1 VASPVAPNDRI
12 EAVDAV
18 RGVALFGVL
27 IVNLVTE
34 FRVSIFQQFLAS
46 TARIDADRLAE
57 RIVAVGF
64 ESKAFCLFSLLF
76 GVGLAIQFDRLSA
89 TGRPLYWLARR
100 LAVLLA
106 FGLAHLL
113 LIWNGDILTEY
124 ALAGFIVLPLL
135 LLRRAALLV
144 VAASFLVLYVVG
156 PLVYSVPWPDAATL
170 QAHVAS
176 ANRVYSS
183 GNLAEVWRFSLGEL
197 PLLASL
203 HLWVFPRTLALFV
216 FGAFLWRIGFVKR
229 AARFTH
235 ESVIAATGFIAAV
248 AALSVTSLHDLFAPV
263 LLALG
268 YGAALLALA
277 EHPLTRPFLSPFAP
291 VGRMAF
297 TNYLLQS
304 IIFSLIFFG
313 YGLGQFG
320 HMGATAAFVLGVAV
334 YVAQLIFSHWWL
346 RRYRFGPVEWLW
358 RTLMYG
364 VPQPMAVRVKR

>member
-18 RGVALFGVL
+18 RGLALFGVL
-27 IVNLVTE
+27 MVNLVTE
-34 FRVSIFQQFLAS
+34 FRVSIFQQFLGS
-46 TARIDADRLAE
+46 TATVDADRLVE
-57 RIVAVGF
+57 RIVSVGL

-76 GVGLAIQFDRLSA
+76 GVGLAIQFDRLFA
-89 TGRPLYWLARR
+89 TGRPFYWLARR

-106 FGLAHLL
+106 LGLVHLL
-113 LIWNGDILTEY
+113 LVWNGDILTEY
-124 ALAGFIVLPLL
+124 ALAGFVVLPLL
-135 LLRRAALLV
+135 LLRRAALIV
-144 VAASFLVLYVVG
+144 VAASLLVLYAVG
-156 PLVYSVPWPDAATL
+156 PVLYSVPWPDSATL

-176 ANRVYSS
+176 ANRVYST

-216 FGAFLWRIGFVKR
+216 FGILLWRTGFLRR
-229 AARFTH
+229 AAEFTLPA
-235 ESVIAATGFIAAV
+235 ILAAVLAV
-248 AALSVTSLHDLFAPV
+248 AAGAALSATRVNDFLAPV

-268 YGAALLALA
+268 YGAALLVLA
-277 EHPLTRPFLSPFAP
+277 EHPLTQRWLSPFAP

-304 IIFSLIFFG
+304 IIFGFVFFG
-313 YGLGQFG
+313 YGLGHFG
-320 HMGATAAFVLGVAV
+320 RMGATAAFALGVAV
-334 YVAQLIFSHWWL
+334 YAGQVMFSQWWL
-346 RRYRFGPVEWLW
+346 RRFRFGPIEWLW

-364 VPQPMAVRVKR
+364 ACQPMARIA